1 MNASRALTTI
11 LLILILVQIFTGCM
25 ATIGPNE
32 YNKHYQENADLIM
45 VDRSKYKLARNWT
58 VDSNYCIRGRGMYMK
73 NDSAKIVNVNI
84 PISGISQLSV
94 EDNISPIYFELIIAS
109 AIFIH
114 MLH

>member
-25 ATIGPNE
+25 ATIYPNE
-32 YNKHYQENADLIM
+32 YNKHYQENAELIM
-45 VDRSKYKLARNWT
+45 DDSSKYKLARNWT

-84 PISGISQLSV
+84 PISGISHLSV
-94 EDNISPIYFELIIAS
+94 EDNVTPIYFELIIAS

-114 MLH
+114 MLY

>member
-11 LLILILVQIFTGCM
+11 LLILNMVQVFTGCM
-25 ATIGPNE
+25 TTISPNE
-32 YNKHYQENADLIM
+32 YNNHYQENVELIL
-45 VDRSKYKLARNWT
+45 VDSSKYRLARNWT

-84 PISGISQLSV
+84 PISGISHLSV
-94 EDNISPIYFELIIAS
+94 EDNITPIYFELIIAS

-114 MLH
+114 MLY